1 MRFAIVGAGAI
12 ANLRKMAI
20 DSLADSTLAGV
31 FDIDPA
37 RAQALAGA
45 GTVFASVD
53 QMVASD
59 AVDAVI
65 ICTPPNTH
73 AAIAI
78 AALAA
83 GKHVI
88 VEKPMAHTLQACQQM
103 IAAARAHDR
112 VLTVGFNHRY
122 FPAIKDLRAAVTSGE
137 IGELS
142 HVRGYTGHAGL
153 AEFKA
158 QWMYDKEVMGGGA
171 LLDNGIHMI
180 DLVRHVM
187 GPVDSVYGKALNRTW
202 QLGPVE
208 DNGYAILT
216 GPTGVIGTIGASWTE
231 WKGYHFYLEAYGSK
245 GMARAYYAPMMS
257 MVITM
262 DRPGGARRKRRNLY
276 LPLILR
282 EKLKGW
288 QSTAAQTLAEEI
300 TDFIALT
307 TGQDS
312 GGQDP
317 GRIARAED
325 GFRAIEIAQA
335 VYRSSETGTVS
346 TLAATV

>member
-20 DSLADSTLAGV
+20 NSLSGSTLAGV
-31 FDIDPA
+31 FDIDAA
-37 RAQALAGA
+37 RAQALAGTA
-45 GTVFASVD
+45 TVFASVD
-53 QMVASD
+53 QMLASD
-59 AVDAVI
+59 AVDTVI
-65 ICTPPNTH
+65 ICTPPDTH
-73 AAIAI
+73 ADIAI

-88 VEKPMAHTLQACQQM
+88 VEKPMAHTLDACQQM
-103 IAAARAHDR
+103 IAAARQHGR

-158 QWMYDKEVMGGGA
+158 QWMYDKDVMGGGA

-180 DLVRHVM
+180 DLMRHVM
-187 GPVDSVYGKALNRTW
+187 GPVDSVYGKALSRAW
-202 QLGPVE
+202 QLGQVE

-216 GPTGVIGTIGASWTE
+216 GANGVIGTLGASWTE

-262 DRPGGARRKRRNLY
+262 DRPGGARRKRRNFY
-276 LPLILR
+276 LPLIVK

-307 TGQDS
+307 KA
-312 GGQDP
+312 QDP

-325 GFRAIEIAQA
+325 GLRAIEIAQA